1 MRVFGIHDGHNASV
15 ALLQDGRVTWA
26 LQEER
31 LNRVKNYDG
40 FPTLAVKECL
50 KSNGLSPSDF
60 DAVALGSKHL
70 PFPRT
75 KEQLMEYFK
84 GTSSPVGLAKELLKK
99 TPIKKFHRQM
109 RQKERH
115 RLAVQAG
122 FPESLIVFI
131 DHHLAHATAA
141 YWGSPFRDEP
151 VLVLTC
157 DGAGDD
163 LCATVNTVDRA
174 GNIKRI
180 AGVHESHS
188 LGMLYAMVTFA
199 MGMVPNEHEYKLMG
213 MAPYAS
219 RAATENSYS
228 RFQDIFEFEKGG
240 LTWQRRAGVPHMFNS
255 YDFVRKLLELQ
266 RFDAVCAGIQK
277 LTEEIL
283 VTWVGNAIK
292 ATGIKKVALSGG
304 VFMNV
309 KGNKLISEIGDL
321 ESLFVFPSCG
331 DETNAIGAAFSVY
344 ATQCKQRGKSID
356 LEPLQDLYWGPEF
369 SDDLIQEALVAHNGD
384 SFRIEFLDD
393 IETSL
398 AKMLSEGKIVARMKG
413 RMEFGARA
421 LGNRSILADASDV
434 RVVRVIN
441 EMIKSRDFWMP
452 FAPSLLEER
461 EKDYVVNPKR
471 VPSPYMIMSYDST
484 RAIDHFRAA
493 CHPYDLTVR
502 PQVVIRAWNPDYHR
516 LIERFQQLTG
526 KGIVL
531 NTSFNLHGSPIVCT
545 PEDALDVFLNS
556 GLEYLALGNFLISK
570 KNASS
575 RLP

>member
-1 MRVFGIHDGHNASV
+1 MKILGVHDGHNASV
-15 ALLQDGRVTWA
+15 ALVEDGKVTWA

-31 LNRVKNYDG
+31 LNRIKNYDG
-40 FPTLAVKECL
+40 FPALSVEECL
-50 KSNGLSPSDF
+50 KTNALTPSDF

-84 GTSSPVGLAKELLKK
+84 RTSSGRGLARELLKK
-99 TPIKKFHRQM
+99 TPIKKFHRQI
-109 RQKERH
+109 RQKER
-115 RLAVQAG
+115 RGQAIQAG
-122 FPESLIVFI
+122 FSERQIVFV

-141 YWGSPFRDEP
+141 HWGSPFRNES

-157 DGAGDD
+157 DGAGDE

-174 GNIKRI
+174 GNIERI
-180 AGVHESHS
+180 ACIHESHS

-219 RAATENSYS
+219 KAAAEKSS
-228 RFQDIFEFEKGG
+228 GRFQDIFEFEKNG
-240 LTWQRRAGVPHMFNS
+240 LTWQRKVGVPHMFNS
-255 YDFVRKLLELQ
+255 YTFVRKLLELQ
-266 RFDAVCAGIQK
+266 RFDAVCAGIQT

-283 VTWVGNAIK
+283 VKWVENAIQ

-309 KGNKLISEIGDL
+309 KANKLISEIRDL

-344 ATQCKQRGKSID
+344 AEHCKRKGKDID
-356 LEPLQDLYWGPEF
+356 LKPLRDLYWGPEF
-369 SDDLIQEALVAHNGD
+369 SDDQIQEALGACD
-384 SFRIEFLDD
+384 RTSFHIEFCDD
-393 IETSL
+393 IEATV
-398 AKMLSEGKIVARMKG
+398 ARMLSKGKVVARMKG

-452 FAPSLLEER
+452 FAPSLLEQR
-461 EKDYVVNPKR
+461 EKDYMVNPKR

-484 RAIDHFRAA
+484 RDIDLFRAA

-502 PQVVIRAWNPDYHR
+502 PQVVGRDWNPDYYR
-516 LIERFQQLTG
+516 LIEKFQEITG

-531 NTSFNLHGSPIVCT
+531 NTSFNLHGFPIVCT
-545 PEDALDVFLNS
+545 PEDALHVFLNS
-556 GLEYLALGNFLISK
+556 GLEYLALGNFLLSK
-570 KNASS
+570 KNA
-575 RLP
+575 